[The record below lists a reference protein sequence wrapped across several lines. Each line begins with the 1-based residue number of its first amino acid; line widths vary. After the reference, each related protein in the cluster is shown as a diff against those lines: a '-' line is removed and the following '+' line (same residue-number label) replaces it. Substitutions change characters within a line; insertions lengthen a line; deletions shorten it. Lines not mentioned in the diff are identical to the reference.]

1 MLIASLKIYPFDS
14 QKKKKKKKKIP
25 LSLIHSYFS
34 PIVSKWEVET
44 TEPKFSEI
52 YLENLQEVLGV
63 PEVLVQRRSPE
74 KGSRGSGA
82 DVAGRQAGRLQRFHR
97 SRL

>member
-1 MLIASLKIYPFDS
+1 M
-14 QKKKKKKKKIP
+14 
-25 LSLIHSYFS
+25 
-34 PIVSKWEVET
+34 SKWEVET

-63 PEVLVQRRSPE
+63 PEVLVQRRSPKE
-74 KGSRGSGA
+74 GSRGSGA